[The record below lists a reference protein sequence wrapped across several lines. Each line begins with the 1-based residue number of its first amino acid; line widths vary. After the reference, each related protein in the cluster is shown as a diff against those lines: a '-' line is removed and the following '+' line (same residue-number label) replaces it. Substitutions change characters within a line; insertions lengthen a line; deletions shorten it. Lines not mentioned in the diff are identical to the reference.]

1 MSIVFLVSFI
11 VGLLLA
17 ARIMMF
23 GIERSRS
30 QHPAGERSFRLSPAV
45 LSAFALV
52 FGIVGYALTH
62 RPAIRTASV
71 LWIAFVAGLLI
82 AIATARAVRRWWTIT
97 PEHEVDDERYVLQG
111 HLARVTQAITPTR
124 PGQVEFQFDTERRV
138 LTAYGLDGMEV
149 AAGTEV
155 VIERIEDDVAYVEP
169 WAAVEE
175 RL

>member
-23 GIERSRS
+23 GIERSRADN
-30 QHPAGERSFRLSPAV
+30 PAGERSFRLSPAV
-45 LSAFALV
+45 LSAFTLV
-52 FGIVGYALTH
+52 FGIVGYTLIR
-62 RPAIRTASV
+62 RPTFRVASV
-71 LWIAFVAGLLI
+71 LWIAFIAGLVVS
-82 AIATARAVRRWWTIT
+82 IATARAVRRWWTIT

-111 HLARVTQAITPTR
+111 HLARVTQAITATR
-124 PGQVEFQFDTERRV
+124 PGQVEFQIDAERRV

-149 AAGTEV
+149 AAGTDV
-155 VIERIEDDVAYVEP
+155 VIERIEDEVAFVEP